1 MAAIDYLT
9 QNGLSARVAGKRL
22 VVSPASKLTEEDRQY
37 IKLHRLELIAEL
49 AANDG
54 KMRSSNWKVLRGEKV
69 ICVMIG
75 EPMTRQEALE
85 AARWRWIDS
94 DVR

>member
-9 QNGLSARVAGKRL
+9 QHGLSARVAGKRL
-22 VVSPASKLTEEDRQY
+22 IVSPASKLTEEDRQY
-37 IKLHRLELIAEL
+37 IKLHRLELLAEL

-54 KMRSSNWKVLRGEKV
+54 QMRSSNWRVLRGGKV
-69 ICVMIG
+69 VCVMIG

-85 AARWRWIDS
+85 SARWRWADS